1 MDVAARAGTASI
13 EARATRMGRRQRWG
27 RIYLLKTPGE
37 LKSSVLAPSGRSM
50 AAAALAV
57 NRSCTRLG
65 SKMDAEW
72 RHGEPRR
79 AKGKLPEEGLEP
91 TRTYAQAL
99 LRRPRLPFRHSGAD
113 TRRRRAY
120 APASISEYARWEL
133 IRDVSV

>member
-65 SKMDAEW
+65 PKMDAEW
-72 RHGEPRR
+72 RNGGTAAGKGQTAGGGTRTHTDLRPGAFEAPSSTIPTLRR
-79 AKGKLPEEGLEP
+79 RHASP
-91 TRTYAQAL
+91 TRVRPGEYIRVRSLGTY
-99 LRRPRLPFRHSGAD
+99 
-113 TRRRRAY
+113 
-120 APASISEYARWEL
+120 
-133 IRDVSV
+133 